1 MTKVFHLGSERAKLS
16 LIGECF
22 NVFNIS
28 NLGGYSYNLTPA
40 STSAAAA
47 AATAGFGIPTS
58 RDSNIFGS
66 GGPRAFQFAAR
77 FSF

>member
-1 MTKVFHLGSERAKLS
+1 VTKVIKLGTERAKLS

-22 NVFNIS
+22 NVFNIA
-28 NLGGYSYNLTPA
+28 NLTGYSYNLT
-40 STSAAAA
+40 SNS
-47 AATAGFGIPTS
+47 AGFGEPTA
-58 RDSNIFGS
+58 RESNVFGS